1 MSRASTAL
9 LAACLLLASR
19 VVAAPQETV
28 IPIENVRMDYAQVL
42 RVEPVYQT
50 LHATRNEQQC
60 DPPADPQARGKGFSR
75 IVGAVRNALSKSEVP
90 APPPEGSNC
99 RMVQVEREFR
109 RPIAYDVDYVYKGAK
124 FRSRL
129 PEDPG
134 NRLRIRVSVTPGVQP
149 PRSR

>member
-19 VVAAPQETV
+19 AGASPQETV

-50 LHATRNEQQC
+50 LHATRTEQQC
-60 DPPADPQARGKGFSR
+60 DPPADPPTQGKGLSR
-75 IVGAVRNALSKSEVP
+75 IVGAVRNALSKN
-90 APPPEGSNC
+90 ATTPPPAQEGPNC
-99 RMVQVEREFR
+99 RMVQVQRDFR
-109 RPIAYDVDYVYKGAK
+109 RPIAYDVDYLYKGMK
-124 FRSRL
+124 YRSRL

-134 NRLRIRVSVTPGVQP
+134 NRLRVRVSVTPYAAP
-149 PRSR
+149 